1 MHQAEGKG
9 RTDQMQK
16 QRGVQGA
23 SHGSNWESKS
33 GGFLFRFFFCFF
45 KKIFFNFKKSI
56 QKNLKFNKRVGLKN
70 WISQNNCR
78 ILKSNKKT

>member
-16 QRGVQGA
+16 QKGVQGD

-33 GGFLFRFFFCFF
+33 GGFLFRFFFFLLF
-45 KKIFFNFKKSI
+45 
-56 QKNLKFNKRVGLKN
+56 LKN
-70 WISQNNCR
+70 FLT
-78 ILKSNKKT
+78 LKNQYRKI

>member
-16 QRGVQGA
+16 QKGVQGD

-33 GGFLFRFFFCFF
+33 GGFLFRFFFFFAFF
-45 KKIFFNFKKSI
+45 KKIF
-56 QKNLKFNKRVGLKN
+56 
-70 WISQNNCR
+70 
-78 ILKSNKKT
+78 

>member
-16 QRGVQGA
+16 QKGVQGD

-33 GGFLFRFFFCFF
+33 GGFLFRFFFFSLF
-45 KKIFFNFKKSI
+45 FFNF
-56 QKNLKFNKRVGLKN
+56 LTLKN
-70 WISQNNCR
+70 QYRKI
-78 ILKSNKKT
+78 